1 MDLLP
6 GLRRAGLSAL
16 FLVAACAGDPGP
28 APSPPPA
35 PVPIVA
41 LAPEAGHV
49 AVEAGVLAPQA
60 GLVAAEVQAVVPA
73 APSLAEGDVLAE
85 GDGREAA
92 AASSPLSP
100 PVLLADTA
108 ALRAAVAS
116 RPAGAAIGFVV
127 LDLETG
133 QELAALSPDRPLIPA
148 STTKLATAVVAL
160 DVLGP
165 EHRFRTELLATGPVR
180 DGVLQGDLI
189 LRGDGDPTLDVA
201 DLLELAVRLATR
213 GVRRVEGRLLID
225 DSALPRLP
233 EIEPTQPLEAGYNPS
248 VGALSLAFNRVLL
261 SWRGGGRID
270 AATLPPLDEA
280 RFEPARPELL
290 PPSGIELESAGDE
303 DVVWSLADRGAR
315 RQEAALPVKDPGL
328 HAGRIFRRL
337 ALAQGLLLDRP
348 ERAGAPGDA
357 KVLAAHE
364 SPPLRQ
370 LVRDM
375 LLYSNNLMA
384 ELIGLSA
391 ARRLGNDSPDLAAAG
406 MLLTRHLAAL
416 MPEVDWQGAA
426 LGNHSGLDGEGRLTP
441 RQLAALVRYGWR
453 AAALP
458 ALLPGSGWTG
468 TLANRFAEP
477 DEALRVWAKTGAV
490 NYGSALAGYL
500 FPPSDRPAVFA
511 TMISDLPA
519 RAAYDALPRPERA
532 AEAAAGAWNA
542 RARATQD
549 RLVRSL
555 LEPVPTS

>member
-1 MDLLP
+1 
-6 GLRRAGLSAL
+6 
-16 FLVAACAGDPGP
+16 
-28 APSPPPA
+28 
-35 PVPIVA
+35 
-41 LAPEAGHV
+41 
-49 AVEAGVLAPQA
+49 
-60 GLVAAEVQAVVPA
+60 
-73 APSLAEGDVLAE
+73 
-85 GDGREAA
+85 
-92 AASSPLSP
+92 
-100 PVLLADTA
+100 
-108 ALRAAVAS
+108 
-116 RPAGAAIGFVV
+116 
-127 LDLETG
+127 
-133 QELAALSPDRPLIPA
+133 
-148 STTKLATAVVAL
+148 
-160 DVLGP
+160 
-165 EHRFRTELLATGPVR
+165 VR

-213 GVRRVEGRLLID
+213 GVRRVDGRFLID

-248 VGALSLAFNRVLL
+248 IGALSLAFNRVLL

-337 ALAQGLLLDRP
+337 ALAQGILLDRP

-357 KVLAAHE
+357 RVLAVHQ

-391 ARRLGNDSPDLAAAG
+391 ARRLGHDSSDLVAAG

-519 RAAYDALPRPERA
+519 RAAYDALPRPERK
-532 AEAAAGAWNA
+532 AEAAAGLWNA

>member
-16 FLVAACAGDPGP
+16 LLVAACAGDPGP

-35 PVPIVA
+35 PIVA
-41 LAPEAGHV
+41 VAPEAGQV

-85 GDGREAA
+85 RRSGQEAA
-92 AASSPLSP
+92 AASSPLPP
-100 PVLLADTA
+100 PVLLADAA
-108 ALRAAVAS
+108 ALRAALAS
-116 RPAGAAIGFVV
+116 RPAGAEIGFVV

-133 QELAALSPDRPLIPA
+133 QELAAQSPDRPLIPA

-165 EHRFRTELLATGPVR
+165 EHRFRTDLLGTGPVR

-213 GVRRVEGRLLID
+213 GVRRVDGRFLID

-248 VGALSLAFNRVLL
+248 IGALSLAFNRVLL

-337 ALAQGLLLDRP
+337 ALAQGHP
-348 ERAGAPGDA
+348 
-357 KVLAAHE
+357 
-364 SPPLRQ
+364 
-370 LVRDM
+370 
-375 LLYSNNLMA
+375 
-384 ELIGLSA
+384 
-391 ARRLGNDSPDLAAAG
+391 AR
-406 MLLTRHLAAL
+406 
-416 MPEVDWQGAA
+416 
-426 LGNHSGLDGEGRLTP
+426 
-441 RQLAALVRYGWR
+441 
-453 AAALP
+453 
-458 ALLPGSGWTG
+458 
-468 TLANRFAEP
+468 
-477 DEALRVWAKTGAV
+477 
-490 NYGSALAGYL
+490 
-500 FPPSDRPAVFA
+500 
-511 TMISDLPA
+511 PA
-519 RAAYDALPRPERA
+519 RARRGAGRRPGPRRP
-532 AEAAAGAWNA
+532 
-542 RARATQD
+542 
-549 RLVRSL
+549 
-555 LEPVPTS
+555 